1 MPVRPYSLWGASLLK
16 RIEAEASAC
25 AAAWYG
31 EWVGEDAAVSV
42 SLAQSQDIDSQL
54 LQRVASADAQAS
66 SAPGVF
72 VLRADHSE
80 WSSLLLKEKLADED
94 VSHKLVSRL
103 IKQAVSELMEPW
115 GLAPQGEAEQPSEY
129 AREHA
134 SGWLQVTMTWP
145 TASVVL
151 LWSPQVIEKH
161 FSADVSKSH
170 LALKAP
176 EPLLSSC
183 GALAAKLSVR
193 LSSVELTVQEVTSLQ
208 VGDVIKLDHKL
219 TDPALVFTQDNALRF
234 KASLGESE
242 GFKSVKLLNIKG

>member
-1 MPVRPYSLWGASLLK
+1 MPVRPYSLLGASLLK
-16 RIEAEASAC
+16 RIEAEAAAC

-31 EWVGEDAAVSV
+31 EWVGEDAAVSI

-54 LQRVASADAQAS
+54 LQRAASVGAQAL

-94 VSHKLVSRL
+94 VSHQLVSRL
-103 IKQAVSELMEPW
+103 IKQAMSELAESW
-115 GLAPQGEAEQPSEY
+115 GLADQVETELSEY
-129 AREHA
+129 VREYA

-145 TASVVL
+145 AASVVL

-161 FSADVSKSH
+161 FSAEVSGNNRPQS
-170 LALKAP
+170 AP

-193 LSSVELTVQEVTSLQ
+193 LSPVELTVQEVTSLQ

-219 TDPALVFTQDNALRF
+219 TEPALVFTQDDALRF
-234 KASLGESE
+234 RASLGESE
-242 GFKSVKLLNIKG
+242 GVKSVKLLNIKG